1 LTLAPVHVKTHA
13 VRWSRV
19 RPDLVLLAAILGAAS
34 IARFS
39 WLDLMEF
46 KVDEANAARLALHV
60 LGYSEP
66 GVGRFFPTAGLV
78 SSIGIPNP
86 PLFVYLVAIPMAIV
100 RSPIAAAVAIAG
112 ANVLAVWLTFEAG
125 RRCFGRFV
133 GLASAAMLAVSPWG
147 IVFSRKIWA
156 QDLLPLFT
164 TVFLLQLHGLLVR
177 RRPRAAFWLIVVAA
191 AAVQLHFSAC
201 VLIVVAA
208 LALVVARREL
218 AWRWVSAGIVVA
230 VLSYVPYFAFH
241 AGAILQHRPPYVG
254 PNLIGRFRAALG
266 YTFGIV
272 GGGGMGYLIGKGST
286 LGRVASDVLGILAP
300 VGLAVAWRREPGRRG
315 RLALLM
321 FVWYALPLT
330 TLTALAIRPYMHY
343 EIILLPLPYLGI
355 AYLIERVLAGRH
367 ALAPVA
373 AVAAILACFLIV
385 DVRFFRTV
393 IHDGGAPGDYGIGYR
408 YEHEAANYL
417 LRQAGGRPVLIGE
430 DVDFAQL
437 RRLTPYKFL
446 LWNTHPSSPSPRGR
460 PATAFVLVD
469 GFRPPPPL
477 LRRDRKARSYPRVE
491 FGPLTVVDV
500 PVG

>member
-1 LTLAPVHVKTHA
+1 MQVKTPA
-13 VRWSRV
+13 VRSSRV
-19 RPDLVLLAAILGAAS
+19 RPDVVLPAAILAAAS
-34 IARFS
+34 VARFS

-46 KVDEANAARLALHV
+46 KGDEANAARLALHV

-100 RSPIAAAVAIAG
+100 HSPIAAAAAIAA
-112 ANVLAVWLTFEAG
+112 ANVLAVWLTFVAG

-164 TVFLLQLHGLLVR
+164 TLFLLQLHGLLVR
-177 RRPRAAFWLIVVAA
+177 RRPRSAFWLIVVTA

-201 VLIVVAA
+201 VLVVVAA
-208 LALVVARREL
+208 LALVVARRDL
-218 AWRWVSAGIVVA
+218 AWRWVAAGLVVA
-230 VLSYVPYFAFH
+230 ILSYVPYLAFH
-241 AGAILQHRPPYVG
+241 AGSILHSAEHRSPYLG
-254 PNLIGRFRAALG
+254 PNLIERFRAASG

-300 VGLAVAWRREPGRRG
+300 VGLVVAWRRESGRRG
-315 RLALLM
+315 RLAMLM
-321 FVWYALPLT
+321 LVWYALPLT
-330 TLTALAIRPYMHY
+330 ILTALAIRPYMHY
-343 EIILLPLPYLGI
+343 VIILLPLPYLGI
-355 AYLIERVLAGRH
+355 AYLIERLFAGRH
-367 ALAPVA
+367 GLAPIS
-373 AVAAILACFLIV
+373 VAAILVCFLIV

-408 YEHEAANYL
+408 YEREAANYI
-417 LRQAGGRPVLIGE
+417 LRQAAGRPVVLGE
-430 DVDFAQL
+430 DVSFAQV
-437 RRLTPYKFL
+437 RRLTPFKFL
-446 LWNTHPSSPSPRGR
+446 LWNTHPGSTSPRGR
-460 PATAFVLVD
+460 PAAAFILVD
-469 GFRPPPPL
+469 RFRPVPPL
-477 LRRDRKARSYPRVE
+477 LRRDAAARAYPRVE
-491 FGPLTVVDV
+491 FGPLTVVEV